1 MQMMAEPG
9 YVFFGLGVKRNDV
22 SGIDV
27 KFFPG
32 FIPGKLF

>member
-1 MQMMAEPG
+1 MERIAEPG
-9 YVFFGLGVKRNDV
+9 YVFFSLCVKRNDI